1 MRRADAARAPRR
13 IADSRVA
20 ARDANLTHPSA
31 RSRYRSEMDAEKGL
45 LGAGISLLAL
55 SALCGFLQH
64 RAREHAEAFAR
75 WRVVHAGGTAGAV
88 QLLALSAVWKH
99 FGQGPTVSLLAAGLI
114 AATLAFFFGPLARAL
129 A

>member
-1 MRRADAARAPRR
+1 
-13 IADSRVA
+13 
-20 ARDANLTHPSA
+20 
-31 RSRYRSEMDAEKGL
+31 MDAEKGL
-45 LGAGISLLAL
+45 LGAGIVLLAL
-55 SALCGFLQH
+55 AALSGFVQH

-99 FGQGPTVSLLAAGLI
+99 FGQGPAVSLLAAGLI

-129 A
+129 DWPRTAAVFFTVGGLLALPTYLALPLLVLF